1 MGMEVSIWIAIG
13 GAVIAALP
21 GIVAAVLTRK
31 TSQGGQRID
40 HLVKATEGFAELVE
54 DLRIQIDRE
63 REECI
68 ERIDRCNER
77 IEALTEIKGKL
88 DEL

>member
-1 MGMEVSIWIAIG
+1 MEVSIWIAVG

-21 GIVAAVLTRK
+21 GIVAALLTRK
-31 TSQGGQRID
+31 TSQEGQRID
-40 HLVKATEGFAELVE
+40 HLTKATEGFAELVE

-63 REECI
+63 REECL
-68 ERIDRCNER
+68 ERVERCNER
-77 IEALTEIKGKL
+77 IKALTEIKDKL